1 MRGISGRVALNI
13 DLALLVELGNPERK
27 KDWLVR
33 EGKVK
38 LSENRVFGKSNSLA
52 LIGFYSTNFNT

>member
-27 KDWLVR
+27 KD
-33 EGKVK
+33 
-38 LSENRVFGKSNSLA
+38 
-52 LIGFYSTNFNT
+52 